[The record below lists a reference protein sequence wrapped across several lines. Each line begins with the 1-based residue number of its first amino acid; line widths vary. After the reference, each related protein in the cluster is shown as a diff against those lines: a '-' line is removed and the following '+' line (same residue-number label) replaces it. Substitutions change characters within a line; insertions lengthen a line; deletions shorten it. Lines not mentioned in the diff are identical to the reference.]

1 MDKCKILII
10 EDDSDLREGLSFSF
24 SGDGY
29 DVAEAGTKRE
39 GSREIAKGCYDIVL
53 LDCNL
58 PDGTGFEGENEEDPS
73 RQIRDDED
81 RLRFC
86 HYRSGYV
93 QSIQARRGS

>member
-39 GSREIAKGCYDIVL
+39 GAREIAKGCYDIVL

-58 PDGTGFEGENEEDPS
+58 PDGTGFELCREVRSYSNIPM
-73 RQIRDDED
+73 IMLTD
-81 RLRFC
+81 RKSTRLNSS
-86 HYRSGYV
+86 HWS
-93 QSIQARRGS
+93 